1 MFFFFLLQH
10 SFDVLIEYGLPR
22 EAYVSYVVVKDYLDE
37 VLEFGEHLWRALAM
51 KFSVDYLLVYRVPFE
66 FDEVVPFGQRDPR
79 AADCLK
85 QHQLPASVSEQYP
98 NMI

>member
-1 MFFFFLLQH
+1 
-10 SFDVLIEYGLPR
+10 
-22 EAYVSYVVVKDYLDE
+22 
-37 VLEFGEHLWRALAM
+37 M

-79 AADCLK
+79 TPDRLEE
-85 QHQLPASVSEQYP
+85 HQLPASVSEQYP